1 MDISRI
7 ISVMCVFLLA
17 VCLILSISALTVLRN
32 TVDESTQACLEVQ
45 AFLNS
50 MNEELKAT
58 EPPSAE
64 TEESNSVPTDVL
76 YENFCMREVNG
87 KIAVYTADGYLI
99 RILDISVETL
109 PEADQAALRQGI
121 CVSSWKE
128 ILALMQDFGA

>member
-32 TVDESTQACLEVQ
+32 TVDESTKACLEVQ
-45 AFLNS
+45 AFLDS
-50 MNEELKAT
+50 MDEELKVT
-58 EPPSAE
+58 DPPSAE
-64 TEESNSVPTDVL
+64 TEESNSVPVDVL
-76 YENFCMREVNG
+76 YENFCMREANG
-87 KIAVYTADGYLI
+87 KIAVYTSDGYLI
-99 RILDISVETL
+99 RLLDVSVETL
-109 PEADQAALRQGI
+109 PEADQTALRQGI